1 MFNEFNSWLF
11 FLGVFSGSAYLL
23 GFIRENQRKRTFFAL
38 AITLAALALP
48 VLIAAYRVCG
58 TDTFL
63 YMRNYVTTRRIPW
76 VQLFEDVEGLS
87 EVGHTF
93 LTKFLGYF
101 KNIRV
106 YLGVYAAITVGVF
119 YLATK
124 KLKNDSLPFAMLL
137 FYFGLF
143 SSSFNIMRQCV
154 AVALVAYAYTF
165 VFEKKFTKSFV
176 LVLLASCFHLSAFVS
191 VFVYFLWTR
200 EKKLIPTIFLGII
213 LAAVALVAFNLDA
226 ILSGFTGDEFES
238 ATLQRYVGYGDEVD
252 VEFKNR
258 DFYLNLLLAVIMM
271 THYSRLVKVDE
282 KNAFYIFLFYI
293 SVVLGLCGFVNPY
306 AKRIAMYFEVP
317 VYWILADI
325 PKCYKDHTSVWSARL
340 LVIFYAIIR
349 FTITAYVL
357 EQGALIPYVWV
368 LPSWARF

>member
-11 FLGVFSGSAYLL
+11 YLGIFGGSAYLL
-23 GFIRENQRKRTFFAL
+23 GFIRENQKKRTFFAL
-38 AITLAALALP
+38 AITFAALALP
-48 VLIAAYRVCG
+48 VLLAAYRVCG

-76 VQLFEDVEGLS
+76 EELIENIEGLS

-101 KNIRV
+101 KSTRI
-106 YLGVYAAITVGVF
+106 YLGTYAAITVGVF

-124 KLKNDSLPFAMLL
+124 KIKNDSLIFAMLL

-143 SSSFNIMRQCV
+143 TSSFNIMRQCV

-165 VFEKKFTKSFV
+165 VFEKKFTKFFALIV
-176 LVLLASCFHLSAFVS
+176 LASCFHLSAFIT
-191 VFVYFLWTR
+191 VFVYFLWTK
-200 EKKLIPTIFLGII
+200 EEKLIPTVFLGVI
-213 LAAVALVAFNLDA
+213 LVVVGLVAFNLDSLLENFA
-226 ILSGFTGDEFES
+226 GYEFES
-238 ATLQRYVGYGDEVD
+238 AALQRYVGYGDD
-252 VEFKNR
+252 VEVEFRNR
-258 DFYLNLLLAVIMM
+258 DFYLNLLLAIIMM
-271 THYSRLVKVDE
+271 THYSRLVKLDE

-293 SVVLGLCGFVNPY
+293 SIVLGLCGFINPY
-306 AKRIAMYFEVP
+306 AKRISMYFGITSNWV
-317 VYWILADI
+317 IADI

-340 LVIFYAIIR
+340 LVIFYAIVR